1 MSTHPIEKRE
11 RLDSAAE
18 GREAAAGGARAA
30 QLEAE
35 EVDDEQQEVRALGV
49 PQELVA
55 GASARV
61 RALDD
66 AGQVG
71 HGDAAIVREAQCAE
85 LRTQR
90 RDCPQAQ
97 QHRTLCLC

>member
-1 MSTHPIEKRE
+1 MTKSALVCQHRCQRAAVELSRVVSTHPIEKRE

-18 GREAAAGGARAA
+18 GREAAAGGARGA

-55 GASARV
+55 GASAHV

-71 HGDAAIVREAQCAE
+71 H
-85 LRTQR
+85 
-90 RDCPQAQ
+90 
-97 QHRTLCLC
+97 